1 MQNFREHVVALF
13 KAGNCIHDLVIC
25 HMAASLIQLV
35 SQICQFLGMG
45 SIVTGHILHQC
56 QQLIHGSVAMM
67 MLMAMLMQVIMGVRM
82 FMRMGMLMMM
92 CMGMGMTIVGMFVG
106 MLVLMGMAMVMVL
119 MEMMIVH
126 SNNSPLIYF
135 FCISKDAGNVDGNWQ
150 MAHLRCPENIVKQV
164 IATWLIHF
172 YNGNTGNFI
181 MGKDFFQL
189 GRDIKI

>member
-1 MQNFREHVVALF
+1 M
-13 KAGNCIHDLVIC
+13 IC
-25 HMAASLIQLV
+25 HVAANFIQLV

-67 MLMAMLMQVIMGVRM
+67 MLMAMLMQVIMGVRMFMRMGMLMRM

-181 MGKDFFQL
+181 MGKDFFQI
-189 GRDIKI
+189 GRAHV